1 MFSVFLPI
9 SLLVLAGFTLGL
21 LVGWLTWV
29 YSKASANQERA
40 EQEIP
45 TGAPEPAPAPDPPAD
60 RSAGPDPF
68 ADRSTS
74 NLPVWR
80 MREVSKPG
88 YSDVPV
94 PPNLD
99 PKESRRSLQLA
110 DVRSGR
116 LNVERDRVGRRI

>member
-29 YSKASANQERA
+29 YSKASTNQERA

-45 TGAPEPAPAPDPPAD
+45 NDAPERAPDPPSDWAAGRDPVAD
-60 RSAGPDPF
+60 W
-68 ADRSTS
+68 STS

-88 YSDVPV
+88 YSDAPV
-94 PPNLD
+94 PPNPD
-99 PKESRRSLQLA
+99 PSGSRRNLQLA

-116 LNVERDRVGRRI
+116 LNVERDRVGRRL